1 VAGPIIVVASE
12 LEWQA
17 LTPLHRL
24 KHLVTGVG
32 MPAVYR
38 SFLESDVDGPLI
50 SIGIAGAYQDMK
62 LGIGDVVI
70 VESEVVADLGVELPE
85 YPSFSPLRDFSFGA
99 SHVKVD
105 LYAPA
110 IPCVPIVNG
119 CTVST
124 VTGTRATGIRRRDM
138 FGASIETMEGYAVAD
153 IANARGVRCIE
164 IRAISNFAAE
174 RDMQPANICIALDA
188 LSKFWMQHG
197 TDILEA
203 VDEAKD

>member
-1 VAGPIIVVASE
+1 
-12 LEWQA
+12 
-17 LTPLHRL
+17 
-24 KHLVTGVG
+24 
-32 MPAVYR
+32 
-38 SFLESDVDGPLI
+38 
-50 SIGIAGAYQDMK
+50 MK

>member
-1 VAGPIIVVASE
+1 MAAPTIVVASE
-12 LEWQA
+12 VEWQA
-17 LTPLHRL
+17 LFPLHGL
-24 KHLVTGVG
+24 EHVVTGVG

-38 SFLESDVDGPLI
+38 SFLESDIAGPLI
-50 SIGIAGAYQDMK
+50 SIGIAGAYRDTNLQ
-62 LGIGDVVI
+62 IGDVVF
-70 VESEVVADLGVELPE
+70 VGSEVVGDLGVELPDH
-85 YPSFSPLRDFSFGA
+85 PNFRPLWDFPFGA

-105 LYAPA
+105 LHAPV
-110 IPCVPIVNG
+110 IGSVPVVNG

-174 RDMQPANICIALDA
+174 RDMQPANIRVALDA
-188 LSKFWMQHG
+188 LSTFWMQHG
-197 TDILEA
+197 KDILEA
-203 VDEAKD
+203 IDEAKD

>member
-1 VAGPIIVVASE
+1 MTGPTIVVASE

-17 LTPLHRL
+17 LSPLHGL

-38 SFLESDVDGPLI
+38 SFLESDIAGPLI
-50 SIGIAGAYQDMK
+50 SIGIAGAYRDTNLQ
-62 LGIGDVVI
+62 IGDVVF
-70 VESEVVADLGVELPE
+70 VGREVIGDLGMELPDH
-85 YPSFSPLRDFSFGA
+85 PNFSPLWDFPFGA

-105 LYAPA
+105 LCAPR
-110 IPCVPIVNG
+110 IGCVQIVNG
-119 CTVST
+119 CTVSM
-124 VTGTRATGIRRRDM
+124 VTGTRATGIRRRDI

-174 RDMQPANICIALDA
+174 RDMQPANIRVALDA
-188 LSKFWMQHG
+188 LSTFWMQHG
-197 TDILEA
+197 KDILEA
-203 VDEAKD
+203 IDEAKD

>member
-1 VAGPIIVVASE
+1 MTGPTIVVASE

-17 LTPLHRL
+17 LSPLHGL

-38 SFLESDVDGPLI
+38 SFLGSDIKGPLI

-62 LGIGDVVI
+62 LGIGDVVF
-70 VESEVVADLGVELPE
+70 VGSEVVGDLGMELPDH
-85 YPSFSPLRDFSFGA
+85 PNFSPLRDFPFGA

-105 LYAPA
+105 LLAPVIA
-110 IPCVPIVNG
+110 CVPVVNG

-153 IANARGVRCIE
+153 IANARGVRCIQ

-174 RDMQPANICIALDA
+174 RDMQPANIRVALDA

-203 VDEAKD
+203 IDEAKD